1 MRDNHAACFSMF
13 LMDPFQEDGRRWARL
28 VVWILGNGD
37 HDLTEAEAR
46 PRPEN
51 LFWRR
56 HSLLIASRFFPI
68 EGKLG
73 LDYT

>member
-56 HSLLIASRFFPI
+56 PSLLVSIKVLSDR
-68 EGKLG
+68 G
-73 LDYT
+73 